1 MPCLAIINR
10 VFLLALIHLLLAEVP
25 RPIQSLELAR
35 SLQGKLVAME
45 LRHRSGPRGPAETVI
60 VSEGE
65 LNSYLNLLLSPPLPQ
80 GVSDLDVR
88 FERDRIVVRGLV
100 DVEQLRARAPSDGS
114 WSPAL
119 LLSGKVQAEVRGRY
133 FGEPAGFGRVEIEQV
148 QLGGFSVPVSFLEYL
163 VSSSTKSP
171 SAPNGVDIGSPFR
184 LPWSVRRI
192 RLQPGRAVLEQ

>member
-1 MPCLAIINR
+1 MILP
-10 VFLLALIHLLLAEVP
+10 ALVSLLLAEVP
-25 RPIQSLELAR
+25 RPVQSLEQAR
-35 SLQGKLVAME
+35 SLEGKLVAME
-45 LRHRSGPRGPAETVI
+45 LRYRSGQPGPAATVI

-65 LNSYLNLLLSPPLPQ
+65 LNSYLNLLLGPRLPQ

-100 DVEQLRARAPSDGS
+100 DVEQVRARGPSDGS
-114 WSPAL
+114 WNPAL

-133 FGEPAGFGRVEIEQV
+133 FGETAGFGRVEIEQV
-148 QLGGFSVPVSFLEYL
+148 QLGGFVVPVTFVEYL
-163 VSSSTKSP
+163 VSSSTRSP
-171 SAPNGVDIGSPFR
+171 RAPSGVDVGSPFR